1 MKDFNQLELKRETLF
16 KDAVLNAAE
25 MQGMEIIAQAQRES
39 VKTLQEAQAA
49 CQQVDRGSVQA
60 TLERDS
66 RRQESAVMQQA
77 RQGLLRHRSQL
88 VDALFAQVEEK
99 LAAFVDGKDYAAW
112 LEKKLGQRTKGA
124 ADGAG
129 LTVWLRPADMK
140 LEKVVKK
147 VLPGA
152 QVQAD
157 ADIRIGGVRVSDGYI
172 LYDDTL
178 DDALRAEQE
187 AFTKSGA
194 LGL

>member
-1 MKDFNQLELKRETLF
+1 MRDLDQIELRRETLF

-39 VKTLQEAQAA
+39 VKTLQAAQAA
-49 CQQVDRGSVQA
+49 CQQADHESVQ
-60 TLERDS
+60 TGLERDA
-66 RRQESAVMQQA
+66 RRQESALMQDT
-77 RQGLLRHRSQL
+77 RRDLLRHRTQL
-88 VDALFAQVEEK
+88 VDRLFAQVEEK
-99 LAAFVDGKDYAAW
+99 LAAFANGKDYAAW
-112 LEKKLGQRTKGA
+112 LEKKVRQRTEGA

-140 LEKVVKK
+140 LEKAVRK

-178 DDALRAEQE
+178 DDALQTERE
-187 AFTKSGA
+187 AFTKSGY
-194 LGL
+194 LKL